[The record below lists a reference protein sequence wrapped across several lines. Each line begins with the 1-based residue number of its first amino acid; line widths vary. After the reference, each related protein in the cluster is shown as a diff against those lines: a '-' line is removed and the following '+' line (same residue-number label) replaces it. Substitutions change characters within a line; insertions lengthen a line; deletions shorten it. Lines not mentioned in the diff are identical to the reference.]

1 MTMKRLC
8 ATVLLLLLSVCAFAV
23 QKSGTIVYINGSK
36 FYIHTVQPGE
46 TLYGLSKAY
55 EVGEKVILQYNPSAG
70 GGLKAGENVKIP
82 FVTAVPE
89 PKSERKLRRTFD
101 SHTVAQGET
110 LYAISRKYEIPIQ
123 TVIEDNP
130 SLDPTNL
137 RLGERILIRKKEI
150 GSEDE
155 AGAKEQWEAYRN
167 TLNSVAEEGYAYH
180 MVKPGETF
188 YSLSRRFGITEEQL
202 GSLNG
207 GLKPADLKAGA
218 IIKVPGS
225 PEELAAG
232 ERQPA
237 DTVRADSVPDLSAD
251 NRVKEIE
258 FRALRR
264 SATLNVALLL
274 PMDAGTPNPSYLE
287 FYQGFLLGLDSV
299 KTKYGYSVNV
309 CLYNTA
315 RDAEKIREITE
326 SDAFRNTDLIIGPV
340 YGSVYKALMDDLT
353 NKNIPVIYPLSSRS
367 EEFGVYP
374 DFIQVNPSMKAL
386 TVAMSDWLREEAEEA
401 NLVCLNLTGNEVS
414 HSDLEDIRLFK
425 EYMHRIGSMNF
436 YDWNTSAVP
445 LDGLRLQLL
454 PDRENIIILP
464 TTKEAEVSKIL
475 PVLSALTDG
484 YRITVVGFPEW
495 QAFTSVDHETYFKLH
510 TKIFTYSYVDNTT
523 EPAKRF
529 ALKYRKYFYT
539 EPNNL
544 AYKAFDMSLYFIELA
559 AKYRDRTL
567 DALEF
572 YPRNGDF
579 SRFYFQKMEGQAGK
593 ENQGF
598 YIVNF
603 GSDYRLKIESL

>member
-1 MTMKRLC
+1 MLKLLFLF
-8 ATVLLLLLSVCAFAV
+8 LLLWSCGQVIGQGTAV
-23 QKSGTIVYINGSK
+23 TKSNDIVVIRGKSY
-36 FYIHTVQPGE
+36 YLHTVQPGQ
-46 TLYGLSKAY
+46 TLYTICKAY
-55 EVGEKVILQYNPSAG
+55 GANIDEVKSLNDKKDNALSLYEVLKVPYTD
-70 GGLKAGENVKIP
+70 P
-82 FVTAVPE
+82 FVQQDD
-89 PKSERKLRRTFD
+89 KF
-101 SHTVAQGET
+101 
-110 LYAISRKYEIPIQ
+110 Y
-123 TVIEDNP
+123 
-130 SLDPTNL
+130 
-137 RLGERILIRKKEI
+137 
-150 GSEDE
+150 
-155 AGAKEQWEAYRN
+155 
-167 TLNSVAEEGYAYH
+167 YH
-180 MVKPGETF
+180 KVVKGETF
-188 YSLSRRFGITEEQL
+188 YSIARLYKIKPKRL
-202 GSLNG
+202 
-207 GLKPADLKAGA
+207 LKFNEGYAQNQPLAVGA
-218 IIKVPGS
+218 VVKLP
-225 PEELAAG
+225 LA
-232 ERQPA
+232 EI
-237 DTVRADSVPDLSAD
+237 DLS
-251 NRVKEIE
+251 VLGEEEIE
-258 FRALRR
+258 ASVGKKQEIRPERPVRNESVKKVEEASVSDILQNALLQKNEKTEQEPEKETTTVIG
-264 SATLNVALLL
+264 ATDKMEIPDYISEVVMPVDPFVKVALLL
-274 PMDAGTPNPSYLE
+274 PFSAKDYPVFVDTLVEKMPVQISARSE
-287 FYQGFLLGLDSV
+287 QFISFYEGVLLAVDSLKNQGY
-299 KTKYGYSVNV
+299 KVNLKV
-309 CLYNTA
+309 FDTE
-315 RDAEKIREITE
+315 RSAEKMYTMVDEI
-326 SDAFRNTDLIIGPV
+326 DRFHPDLIIGPV

-495 QAFTSVDHETYFKLH
+495 QAFTSVDHETYFKLN

>member
-1 MTMKRLC
+1 MLKLLFLF
-8 ATVLLLLLSVCAFAV
+8 LLLWSCGQVLGQGTAV
-23 QKSGTIVYINGSK
+23 TKSNDIVVIRGKSY
-36 FYIHTVQPGE
+36 YLHTVQPGQ
-46 TLYGLSKAY
+46 TLYSICKAY
-55 EVGEKVILQYNPSAG
+55 GANIDEVKSLNDKKDNALSLYEVLKVPYTD
-70 GGLKAGENVKIP
+70 P
-82 FVTAVPE
+82 FVQQDD
-89 PKSERKLRRTFD
+89 KF
-101 SHTVAQGET
+101 
-110 LYAISRKYEIPIQ
+110 Y
-123 TVIEDNP
+123 
-130 SLDPTNL
+130 
-137 RLGERILIRKKEI
+137 
-150 GSEDE
+150 
-155 AGAKEQWEAYRN
+155 
-167 TLNSVAEEGYAYH
+167 YH
-180 MVKPGETF
+180 KVLKGETF
-188 YSLSRRFGITEEQL
+188 YSIARLYKIKPKRL
-202 GSLNG
+202 
-207 GLKPADLKAGA
+207 LKFNEGYAQNQPLAVGA
-218 IIKVPGS
+218 VVKLP
-225 PEELAAG
+225 LA
-232 ERQPA
+232 EI
-237 DTVRADSVPDLSAD
+237 DLS
-251 NRVKEIE
+251 VLGEEEIE
-258 FRALRR
+258 ASVGKKQEIRPVRPVRNESVKKVEEASVTDILQDALMQKNEKTEQEPEKETTTVIG
-264 SATLNVALLL
+264 ATDKMEIPDYISEVVMPVDPFVKVALLL
-274 PMDAGTPNPSYLE
+274 PFSAKDYPVFVDTLVEKMPVQISARSE
-287 FYQGFLLGLDSV
+287 QFISFYEGVLLAVDSLKNQGY
-299 KTKYGYSVNV
+299 KVNLKV
-309 CLYNTA
+309 FDTE
-315 RDAEKIREITE
+315 RSAEKMYTMVDEI
-326 SDAFRNTDLIIGPV
+326 DRFHPDLIIGPV

-495 QAFTSVDHETYFKLH
+495 QAFTSVDHETYFKLN

>member
-1 MTMKRLC
+1 MLKLLFLF
-8 ATVLLLLLSVCAFAV
+8 LLLWSCGQVIGQGTAV
-23 QKSGTIVYINGSK
+23 TKSNDIVVIRGKSY
-36 FYIHTVQPGE
+36 YLHTVQPGQ
-46 TLYGLSKAY
+46 TLYSICKAY
-55 EVGEKVILQYNPSAG
+55 GANIDEVKSLNDKKDNALSLYEVLKVPYTD
-70 GGLKAGENVKIP
+70 P
-82 FVTAVPE
+82 FVQQDD
-89 PKSERKLRRTFD
+89 KF
-101 SHTVAQGET
+101 
-110 LYAISRKYEIPIQ
+110 Y
-123 TVIEDNP
+123 
-130 SLDPTNL
+130 
-137 RLGERILIRKKEI
+137 
-150 GSEDE
+150 
-155 AGAKEQWEAYRN
+155 
-167 TLNSVAEEGYAYH
+167 YH
-180 MVKPGETF
+180 KVVKGETF
-188 YSLSRRFGITEEQL
+188 YSIARLYKIKPKRL
-202 GSLNG
+202 
-207 GLKPADLKAGA
+207 LKFNEGYAQNQPLAVGA
-218 IIKVPGS
+218 VVKLP
-225 PEELAAG
+225 LA
-232 ERQPA
+232 EI
-237 DTVRADSVPDLSAD
+237 DLSVLGEEEIEASVGKKQEIRPERPVRNENVKKVEEASVTD
-251 NRVKEIE
+251 ILQNALMQKNEKTEQEPEKEITTVIG
-258 FRALRR
+258 
-264 SATLNVALLL
+264 ATDKMEIPDYISEVVMPVDPFVKVALLL
-274 PMDAGTPNPSYLE
+274 PFSAKDYPVFVDTLVEKMPVQISARSE
-287 FYQGFLLGLDSV
+287 QFISFYEGVLLAVDSLKNQGY
-299 KTKYGYSVNV
+299 KVNLKV
-309 CLYNTA
+309 FDTE
-315 RDAEKIREITE
+315 RSAEKMYTMVDEI
-326 SDAFRNTDLIIGPV
+326 DRFHPDLIIGPV

-495 QAFTSVDHETYFKLH
+495 QAFTSVDHETYFKLN

>member
-1 MTMKRLC
+1 MLKLLFLF
-8 ATVLLLLLSVCAFAV
+8 LLLWSCGQVIGQGTAV
-23 QKSGTIVYINGSK
+23 TKSNDIVVIRGKSY
-36 FYIHTVQPGE
+36 YLHTVQPGQ
-46 TLYGLSKAY
+46 TLYSICKAY
-55 EVGEKVILQYNPSAG
+55 GANIDEVKSLNDKKDNALSLYEVLKVPYTD
-70 GGLKAGENVKIP
+70 P
-82 FVTAVPE
+82 FVQQDD
-89 PKSERKLRRTFD
+89 KF
-101 SHTVAQGET
+101 
-110 LYAISRKYEIPIQ
+110 Y
-123 TVIEDNP
+123 
-130 SLDPTNL
+130 
-137 RLGERILIRKKEI
+137 
-150 GSEDE
+150 
-155 AGAKEQWEAYRN
+155 
-167 TLNSVAEEGYAYH
+167 YH
-180 MVKPGETF
+180 KVVKGETF
-188 YSLSRRFGITEEQL
+188 YSIARLYKIKPKRL
-202 GSLNG
+202 
-207 GLKPADLKAGA
+207 LKFNEGYAQNQPLAVGA
-218 IIKVPGS
+218 VVKLP
-225 PEELAAG
+225 LA
-232 ERQPA
+232 EI
-237 DTVRADSVPDLSAD
+237 DLS
-251 NRVKEIE
+251 VLGEEEIE
-258 FRALRR
+258 ASVGKKQEIRPERPVRNESVKKVEEASVTDILQNALMQKNEKTEREPEKETTTVIG
-264 SATLNVALLL
+264 ATDKMEIPDYISEVVMPVDPFVKVALLL
-274 PMDAGTPNPSYLE
+274 PFSAKDYPVFVDTLVEKMPVQISARSE
-287 FYQGFLLGLDSV
+287 QFISFYEGVLLAVDSLKNQGY
-299 KTKYGYSVNV
+299 KVNLKV
-309 CLYNTA
+309 FDTE
-315 RDAEKIREITE
+315 RSAEKMYTMVDEI
-326 SDAFRNTDLIIGPV
+326 DRFHPDLIIGPV

-495 QAFTSVDHETYFKLH
+495 QAFTSVDHETYFKLN

>member
-1 MTMKRLC
+1 MLKLLFLF
-8 ATVLLLLLSVCAFAV
+8 LLLWSCGQVLGQGTAV
-23 QKSGTIVYINGSK
+23 TKSNDIVVIRGKSY
-36 FYIHTVQPGE
+36 YLHTVQPGQ
-46 TLYGLSKAY
+46 TLYSICKAY
-55 EVGEKVILQYNPSAG
+55 GANIDEVKSLNDKKDNALSLYEVLKVPYTD
-70 GGLKAGENVKIP
+70 P
-82 FVTAVPE
+82 FVQQDD
-89 PKSERKLRRTFD
+89 KF
-101 SHTVAQGET
+101 
-110 LYAISRKYEIPIQ
+110 Y
-123 TVIEDNP
+123 
-130 SLDPTNL
+130 
-137 RLGERILIRKKEI
+137 
-150 GSEDE
+150 
-155 AGAKEQWEAYRN
+155 
-167 TLNSVAEEGYAYH
+167 YH
-180 MVKPGETF
+180 KVVKGETF
-188 YSLSRRFGITEEQL
+188 YSIARLYKIKPKRL
-202 GSLNG
+202 
-207 GLKPADLKAGA
+207 LKFNEGYAQNQPLAVGA
-218 IIKVPGS
+218 VVKLP
-225 PEELAAG
+225 LA
-232 ERQPA
+232 EI
-237 DTVRADSVPDLSAD
+237 DLS
-251 NRVKEIE
+251 VLGEEEIE
-258 FRALRR
+258 ASVGKKQEIRPERPVRNESVKKVEEASVTDILQDALMQKNEKTEQEPEKETTTVIG
-264 SATLNVALLL
+264 ATDKMEIPDYISEVVMPVDPFVKVALLL
-274 PMDAGTPNPSYLE
+274 PFSAKDYPVFVDTLVEKMPVQISARSE
-287 FYQGFLLGLDSV
+287 QFISFYEGVLLAVDSLKNQGY
-299 KTKYGYSVNV
+299 KVNLKV
-309 CLYNTA
+309 FDTE
-315 RDAEKIREITE
+315 RSAEKMYTMVDEI
-326 SDAFRNTDLIIGPV
+326 DRFHPDLIIGPV

-475 PVLSALTDG
+475 PVLSALADG

-495 QAFTSVDHETYFKLH
+495 QAFTSVDHETYFKLN

>member
-1 MTMKRLC
+1 MLKLLFLF
-8 ATVLLLLLSVCAFAV
+8 LLLWSCGQVIGQGTAV
-23 QKSGTIVYINGSK
+23 TKSNDIVVIRGKSY
-36 FYIHTVQPGE
+36 YLHTVQPGQ
-46 TLYGLSKAY
+46 TLYSICKAY
-55 EVGEKVILQYNPSAG
+55 GANIDEVKSLNDKKDNALSLYEVLKVPYTD
-70 GGLKAGENVKIP
+70 P
-82 FVTAVPE
+82 FVQQDD
-89 PKSERKLRRTFD
+89 KF
-101 SHTVAQGET
+101 
-110 LYAISRKYEIPIQ
+110 Y
-123 TVIEDNP
+123 
-130 SLDPTNL
+130 
-137 RLGERILIRKKEI
+137 
-150 GSEDE
+150 
-155 AGAKEQWEAYRN
+155 
-167 TLNSVAEEGYAYH
+167 YH
-180 MVKPGETF
+180 KVVKGETF
-188 YSLSRRFGITEEQL
+188 YSIARLYKIKPKRL
-202 GSLNG
+202 
-207 GLKPADLKAGA
+207 LKFNEGYAQNQPLAVGA
-218 IIKVPGS
+218 VVKLP
-225 PEELAAG
+225 LA
-232 ERQPA
+232 EI
-237 DTVRADSVPDLSAD
+237 DLS
-251 NRVKEIE
+251 VLGEEEIE
-258 FRALRR
+258 ASVGKKQEIRPERPVRNESVKKVEEASVTDILQDALMQKNEKTEQEPEKETTTVIG
-264 SATLNVALLL
+264 ATDKMEIPDYISEVVMPVDPFVKVALLL
-274 PMDAGTPNPSYLE
+274 PFSAKDYPVFVDTLVEKMPVQISARSE
-287 FYQGFLLGLDSV
+287 QFISFYEGVLLAVDSLKNQGY
-299 KTKYGYSVNV
+299 KVNLKV
-309 CLYNTA
+309 FDTE
-315 RDAEKIREITE
+315 RSAEKMYTMVDEI
-326 SDAFRNTDLIIGPV
+326 DRFHPDLIIGPV

-445 LDGLRLQLL
+445 LEGLRLQLL

-495 QAFTSVDHETYFKLH
+495 QAFTSVDHETYFKLN

>member
-1 MTMKRLC
+1 MLKLLFLF
-8 ATVLLLLLSVCAFAV
+8 LLLWSCGQVLGQGTAV
-23 QKSGTIVYINGSK
+23 TKSNDIVVIRGKSY
-36 FYIHTVQPGE
+36 YLHTVQPGQ
-46 TLYGLSKAY
+46 TLYSICKAY
-55 EVGEKVILQYNPSAG
+55 GANIDEVKSLNDKKDNALSLYEVLKVPYTD
-70 GGLKAGENVKIP
+70 P
-82 FVTAVPE
+82 FVQQDD
-89 PKSERKLRRTFD
+89 KF
-101 SHTVAQGET
+101 
-110 LYAISRKYEIPIQ
+110 Y
-123 TVIEDNP
+123 
-130 SLDPTNL
+130 
-137 RLGERILIRKKEI
+137 
-150 GSEDE
+150 
-155 AGAKEQWEAYRN
+155 
-167 TLNSVAEEGYAYH
+167 YH
-180 MVKPGETF
+180 KVLKGETF
-188 YSLSRRFGITEEQL
+188 YSIARLYKIKPKRL
-202 GSLNG
+202 
-207 GLKPADLKAGA
+207 LKFNEGYAQNQPLAVGA
-218 IIKVPGS
+218 VVKLP
-225 PEELAAG
+225 LA
-232 ERQPA
+232 EI
-237 DTVRADSVPDLSAD
+237 DLS
-251 NRVKEIE
+251 VLGEEEIE
-258 FRALRR
+258 ASVGKKQEIRPERPVRNESVKKVEEASVTDILQDALMQKNEKTEQEPEKETTTVIG
-264 SATLNVALLL
+264 ATDKMEIPDYISEVVMPVDPFVKVALLL
-274 PMDAGTPNPSYLE
+274 PFSAKDYPVFVDTLVEKMPVQISARSE
-287 FYQGFLLGLDSV
+287 QFISFYEGVLLAVDSLKNQGY
-299 KTKYGYSVNV
+299 KVNLKV
-309 CLYNTA
+309 FDTE
-315 RDAEKIREITE
+315 RSAEKMYTMVDEI
-326 SDAFRNTDLIIGPV
+326 DRFHPDLIIGPV

-495 QAFTSVDHETYFKLH
+495 QAFTSVDHETYFKLN

-544 AYKAFDMSLYFIELA
+544 AYKAFDMRLYFIELA
-559 AKYRDRTL
+559 GKYLVCTL
-567 DALEF
+567 YVLEC
-572 YPRNGDF
+572 YPCNFDF

>member
-1 MTMKRLC
+1 MLKLLFLF
-8 ATVLLLLLSVCAFAV
+8 LLLWSCGQVLGQGTAV
-23 QKSGTIVYINGSK
+23 TKSNDIVVIRGKSY
-36 FYIHTVQPGE
+36 YLHTVQPGQ
-46 TLYGLSKAY
+46 TLHSICKAY
-55 EVGEKVILQYNPSAG
+55 GANIDEVKSLNDKKDNALSLYEVLKVPYTD
-70 GGLKAGENVKIP
+70 P
-82 FVTAVPE
+82 FVQQDD
-89 PKSERKLRRTFD
+89 KF
-101 SHTVAQGET
+101 
-110 LYAISRKYEIPIQ
+110 Y
-123 TVIEDNP
+123 
-130 SLDPTNL
+130 
-137 RLGERILIRKKEI
+137 
-150 GSEDE
+150 
-155 AGAKEQWEAYRN
+155 
-167 TLNSVAEEGYAYH
+167 YH
-180 MVKPGETF
+180 KVVKGETF
-188 YSLSRRFGITEEQL
+188 YSIARLYKIKPKRL
-202 GSLNG
+202 
-207 GLKPADLKAGA
+207 LKFNEGYAQNQPLAVGA
-218 IIKVPGS
+218 VVKLP
-225 PEELAAG
+225 LA
-232 ERQPA
+232 EI
-237 DTVRADSVPDLSAD
+237 DLS
-251 NRVKEIE
+251 VLGEEEIE
-258 FRALRR
+258 ASVGKKQEIRPERPVRNESVKKVEEASVTDILQNALMQKNEKTEQEPEKETTTVIG
-264 SATLNVALLL
+264 ATDKMEIPDYISEVVMPVDPFVKVALLL
-274 PMDAGTPNPSYLE
+274 PFSAKDYPVFVDTLVEKMPVQISARSE
-287 FYQGFLLGLDSV
+287 QFISFYEGVLLAVDSLKNQGY
-299 KTKYGYSVNV
+299 KVNLKV
-309 CLYNTA
+309 FDTE
-315 RDAEKIREITE
+315 RSAEKMYTMVDEI
-326 SDAFRNTDLIIGPV
+326 DRFHPDLIIGPV

-495 QAFTSVDHETYFKLH
+495 QAFTSVDHETYFKLN

>member
-1 MTMKRLC
+1 MLKLLFLF
-8 ATVLLLLLSVCAFAV
+8 LLLWSCGQVLGQGTAV
-23 QKSGTIVYINGSK
+23 TKSNDIVVIRGKSY
-36 FYIHTVQPGE
+36 YLHTVQPGQ
-46 TLYGLSKAY
+46 TLYSICKAY
-55 EVGEKVILQYNPSAG
+55 GANIDEVKSLNDKKDNALSLYEVLKVPYTD
-70 GGLKAGENVKIP
+70 P
-82 FVTAVPE
+82 FVQQDD
-89 PKSERKLRRTFD
+89 KF
-101 SHTVAQGET
+101 
-110 LYAISRKYEIPIQ
+110 Y
-123 TVIEDNP
+123 
-130 SLDPTNL
+130 
-137 RLGERILIRKKEI
+137 
-150 GSEDE
+150 
-155 AGAKEQWEAYRN
+155 
-167 TLNSVAEEGYAYH
+167 YH
-180 MVKPGETF
+180 KVLKGETF
-188 YSLSRRFGITEEQL
+188 YSIARLYKIKPKRL
-202 GSLNG
+202 
-207 GLKPADLKAGA
+207 LKFNEGYAQNQPLAVGA
-218 IIKVPGS
+218 VVKLP
-225 PEELAAG
+225 LA
-232 ERQPA
+232 EI
-237 DTVRADSVPDLSAD
+237 DLS
-251 NRVKEIE
+251 VLGEEEIE
-258 FRALRR
+258 ASVGKKQEIRPVRPVRNETVKKVEEASVTDILQDALMQKNEKTEQEPEKETTTVIG
-264 SATLNVALLL
+264 ATDKMEIPDYISEVVMPVDPFVKVALLL
-274 PMDAGTPNPSYLE
+274 PFSAKDYPVFVDTLVEKMPVQISARSE
-287 FYQGFLLGLDSV
+287 QFISFYEGVLLAVDSLKNQGY
-299 KTKYGYSVNV
+299 KVNLKV
-309 CLYNTA
+309 FDTE
-315 RDAEKIREITE
+315 RSAEKMYTMVDEI
-326 SDAFRNTDLIIGPV
+326 DRLHPDLIIGPV

-425 EYMHRIGSMNF
+425 EYMYRIGSMNF

-475 PVLSALTDG
+475 PVLSALTEG

-495 QAFTSVDHETYFKLH
+495 QTFTSVDHETYFKLN

>member
-1 MTMKRLC
+1 MLKLLFLF
-8 ATVLLLLLSVCAFAV
+8 LLLWSCGQVIGQGTAV
-23 QKSGTIVYINGSK
+23 TKSNDIVVIRGKSY
-36 FYIHTVQPGE
+36 YLHTVQPGQ
-46 TLYGLSKAY
+46 TLYSICKAY
-55 EVGEKVILQYNPSAG
+55 GANIDEVKSLNDKKDNALSLYEVLKVPYTD
-70 GGLKAGENVKIP
+70 P
-82 FVTAVPE
+82 FVQQDD
-89 PKSERKLRRTFD
+89 KF
-101 SHTVAQGET
+101 
-110 LYAISRKYEIPIQ
+110 Y
-123 TVIEDNP
+123 
-130 SLDPTNL
+130 
-137 RLGERILIRKKEI
+137 
-150 GSEDE
+150 
-155 AGAKEQWEAYRN
+155 
-167 TLNSVAEEGYAYH
+167 YH
-180 MVKPGETF
+180 KVVKGETF
-188 YSLSRRFGITEEQL
+188 YSIARLYKIKPKRL
-202 GSLNG
+202 
-207 GLKPADLKAGA
+207 LKFNEGYAQNQPLAVGA
-218 IIKVPGS
+218 VVKLP
-225 PEELAAG
+225 LA
-232 ERQPA
+232 EI
-237 DTVRADSVPDLSAD
+237 DLS
-251 NRVKEIE
+251 VLGEEEIE
-258 FRALRR
+258 ASVGKKQEIRPERPVRNESVKKVEEASVTDILQNALMQKNETTEQAPEKETTTVIG
-264 SATLNVALLL
+264 ATDKMEIPDYISEVVMPVDPFVKVALLL
-274 PMDAGTPNPSYLE
+274 PFSAKDYPVFVDTLVEKMPVQISARSE
-287 FYQGFLLGLDSV
+287 QFISFYEGVLLAVDSLKNQGY
-299 KTKYGYSVNV
+299 KVNLKV
-309 CLYNTA
+309 FDTE
-315 RDAEKIREITE
+315 RSAEKMYTMVDEI
-326 SDAFRNTDLIIGPV
+326 DRFHPDLIIGPV

-495 QAFTSVDHETYFKLH
+495 QAFTSVDHETYFKLN

>member
-1 MTMKRLC
+1 MLKLLFLF
-8 ATVLLLLLSVCAFAV
+8 LLLWSCGQVIGQGTAV
-23 QKSGTIVYINGSK
+23 TKSNDIVVIRGKSY
-36 FYIHTVQPGE
+36 YLHTVQPGQ
-46 TLYGLSKAY
+46 TLYSICKAY
-55 EVGEKVILQYNPSAG
+55 GANIDEVKSLNDKKDNALSLYEVLKVPYTD
-70 GGLKAGENVKIP
+70 P
-82 FVTAVPE
+82 FVQQDD
-89 PKSERKLRRTFD
+89 KF
-101 SHTVAQGET
+101 
-110 LYAISRKYEIPIQ
+110 Y
-123 TVIEDNP
+123 
-130 SLDPTNL
+130 
-137 RLGERILIRKKEI
+137 
-150 GSEDE
+150 
-155 AGAKEQWEAYRN
+155 
-167 TLNSVAEEGYAYH
+167 YH
-180 MVKPGETF
+180 KVVKGETF
-188 YSLSRRFGITEEQL
+188 YSIARLYKIKPKRL
-202 GSLNG
+202 
-207 GLKPADLKAGA
+207 LKFNEGYAQNQPLAVGA
-218 IIKVPGS
+218 VVKLP
-225 PEELAAG
+225 LA
-232 ERQPA
+232 EI
-237 DTVRADSVPDLSAD
+237 DLS
-251 NRVKEIE
+251 VLGEEEIE
-258 FRALRR
+258 ASVGKKQEIRPVRPVRNESVKKVEEASVTDILQDALMQKNEKTEQEPEKETTTVIG
-264 SATLNVALLL
+264 ATDKMEIPDYISEVVMPVDPFVKVALLL
-274 PMDAGTPNPSYLE
+274 PFSAKDYPVFVDTLVEKMPVQISARSE
-287 FYQGFLLGLDSV
+287 QFISFYEGVLLAVDSLKNQGY
-299 KTKYGYSVNV
+299 KVNLKV
-309 CLYNTA
+309 FDTE
-315 RDAEKIREITE
+315 RSAEKMYTMVDEI
-326 SDAFRNTDLIIGPV
+326 DRFHPDLIIGPV

-495 QAFTSVDHETYFKLH
+495 QAFTSVDHETYFKLN
-510 TKIFTYSYVDNTT
+510 TKIFTYSYVANTT

>member
-1 MTMKRLC
+1 MLKLLFLF
-8 ATVLLLLLSVCAFAV
+8 LLLWSCGQVLGQGTAV
-23 QKSGTIVYINGSK
+23 TKSNDIVVIRGKSY
-36 FYIHTVQPGE
+36 YLHTVQPGQ
-46 TLYGLSKAY
+46 TLYSICKAY
-55 EVGEKVILQYNPSAG
+55 GANIDEVKSLNDKKDNALSLYEVLKVPYTD
-70 GGLKAGENVKIP
+70 P
-82 FVTAVPE
+82 FVQQDD
-89 PKSERKLRRTFD
+89 KF
-101 SHTVAQGET
+101 
-110 LYAISRKYEIPIQ
+110 Y
-123 TVIEDNP
+123 
-130 SLDPTNL
+130 
-137 RLGERILIRKKEI
+137 
-150 GSEDE
+150 
-155 AGAKEQWEAYRN
+155 
-167 TLNSVAEEGYAYH
+167 YH
-180 MVKPGETF
+180 KVLKGETF
-188 YSLSRRFGITEEQL
+188 YSIARLYKIKPKRL
-202 GSLNG
+202 
-207 GLKPADLKAGA
+207 LKFNEGYAQNQPLAVGA
-218 IIKVPGS
+218 VVKLP
-225 PEELAAG
+225 LA
-232 ERQPA
+232 EI
-237 DTVRADSVPDLSAD
+237 DLS
-251 NRVKEIE
+251 VLGEEEIE
-258 FRALRR
+258 ASVGKKQEIRPERPVQNETVKKVEEASVTDILQDALMQKNEKTEQEPEKETTTVIG
-264 SATLNVALLL
+264 ATDKMEIPDYISEVVMPVDPFVKVALLL
-274 PMDAGTPNPSYLE
+274 PFSAKDYPVFVDTLVEKMPVQISARSE
-287 FYQGFLLGLDSV
+287 QFISFYEGVLLAVDSLKNQGY
-299 KTKYGYSVNV
+299 KVNLKV
-309 CLYNTA
+309 FDTE
-315 RDAEKIREITE
+315 RSAEKMYTMVDEI
-326 SDAFRNTDLIIGPV
+326 DRFHPDLIIGPV

-475 PVLSALTDG
+475 PVLSALTEG

-495 QAFTSVDHETYFKLH
+495 QAFTSVDHETYFKLN

>member
-1 MTMKRLC
+1 MLKLLFLF
-8 ATVLLLLLSVCAFAV
+8 LLLWSCGQVLGQGTAV
-23 QKSGTIVYINGSK
+23 TKSNDIVVIRGKSY
-36 FYIHTVQPGE
+36 YLHTVQPGQ
-46 TLYGLSKAY
+46 TLYSICKAY
-55 EVGEKVILQYNPSAG
+55 GANIDEVKSLNDKKDNALSLYEVLKVPYTD
-70 GGLKAGENVKIP
+70 P
-82 FVTAVPE
+82 FVQQDD
-89 PKSERKLRRTFD
+89 KF
-101 SHTVAQGET
+101 
-110 LYAISRKYEIPIQ
+110 Y
-123 TVIEDNP
+123 
-130 SLDPTNL
+130 
-137 RLGERILIRKKEI
+137 
-150 GSEDE
+150 
-155 AGAKEQWEAYRN
+155 
-167 TLNSVAEEGYAYH
+167 YH
-180 MVKPGETF
+180 KVVKGETF
-188 YSLSRRFGITEEQL
+188 YSIARLYKIKPKRL
-202 GSLNG
+202 
-207 GLKPADLKAGA
+207 LKFNEGYAQNQPLAVGA
-218 IIKVPGS
+218 VVKLP
-225 PEELAAG
+225 LA
-232 ERQPA
+232 EI
-237 DTVRADSVPDLSAD
+237 DLS
-251 NRVKEIE
+251 VLGEEEIE
-258 FRALRR
+258 ASVGKKQEIRPVRPVRNENVKKVEEASVTDILQDALMQKNEKTEQEPEKETTTVIG
-264 SATLNVALLL
+264 ATDKMEIPDYISEVVMPVDPFVKVALLL
-274 PMDAGTPNPSYLE
+274 PFSAKDYPVFVDTLVEKMPVQISARSE
-287 FYQGFLLGLDSV
+287 QFISFYEGVLLAVDSLKNQGY
-299 KTKYGYSVNV
+299 KVNLKV
-309 CLYNTA
+309 FDTE
-315 RDAEKIREITE
+315 RSAEKMYTMVDEI
-326 SDAFRNTDLIIGPV
+326 DRFHPDLIIGPV

-495 QAFTSVDHETYFKLH
+495 QAFTSVDHETYFKLN

>member
-1 MTMKRLC
+1 M
-8 ATVLLLLLSVCAFAV
+8 LLWSCGQVIGQGTAV
-23 QKSGTIVYINGSK
+23 TKSNDIVVIRGKSY
-36 FYIHTVQPGE
+36 YLHTVQPGQ
-46 TLYGLSKAY
+46 TLYSICKAY
-55 EVGEKVILQYNPSAG
+55 GANIDEVKSLNDKKDNALSLYEVLKVPYTD
-70 GGLKAGENVKIP
+70 P
-82 FVTAVPE
+82 FVQQDD
-89 PKSERKLRRTFD
+89 KF
-101 SHTVAQGET
+101 
-110 LYAISRKYEIPIQ
+110 Y
-123 TVIEDNP
+123 
-130 SLDPTNL
+130 
-137 RLGERILIRKKEI
+137 
-150 GSEDE
+150 
-155 AGAKEQWEAYRN
+155 
-167 TLNSVAEEGYAYH
+167 YH
-180 MVKPGETF
+180 KVVKGETF
-188 YSLSRRFGITEEQL
+188 YSIARLYKIKPKRL
-202 GSLNG
+202 
-207 GLKPADLKAGA
+207 LKFNEGYAQNQPLAVGA
-218 IIKVPGS
+218 VVKLP
-225 PEELAAG
+225 LA
-232 ERQPA
+232 EI
-237 DTVRADSVPDLSAD
+237 DLS
-251 NRVKEIE
+251 VLGEEEIE
-258 FRALRR
+258 ASVGKKQEIRPERPVRNESVKKVEEASVTDILQNALMQKNEKTEQEPEKETTTVIG
-264 SATLNVALLL
+264 ATDKMEIPDYISEVVMPVDPFVKVALLL
-274 PMDAGTPNPSYLE
+274 PFSAKDYPVFVDTLVEKMPVQISARSE
-287 FYQGFLLGLDSV
+287 QFISFYEGVLLAVDSLKNQGY
-299 KTKYGYSVNV
+299 KVNLKV
-309 CLYNTA
+309 FDTE
-315 RDAEKIREITE
+315 RSAEKMYTMVDEI
-326 SDAFRNTDLIIGPV
+326 DRFHPDLIICPV

-495 QAFTSVDHETYFKLH
+495 QAFTSVDHETYFKLN

>member
-1 MTMKRLC
+1 MLKLLFLF
-8 ATVLLLLLSVCAFAV
+8 LLLWSCGQVLGQGTAV
-23 QKSGTIVYINGSK
+23 TKSNDIVVIRGKSY
-36 FYIHTVQPGE
+36 YLHTVQPGQ
-46 TLYGLSKAY
+46 TLYSICKAY
-55 EVGEKVILQYNPSAG
+55 GANIDEVKSLNDKKDNALSLYEVLKVPYTD
-70 GGLKAGENVKIP
+70 P
-82 FVTAVPE
+82 FVQQDD
-89 PKSERKLRRTFD
+89 KF
-101 SHTVAQGET
+101 
-110 LYAISRKYEIPIQ
+110 Y
-123 TVIEDNP
+123 
-130 SLDPTNL
+130 
-137 RLGERILIRKKEI
+137 
-150 GSEDE
+150 
-155 AGAKEQWEAYRN
+155 
-167 TLNSVAEEGYAYH
+167 YH
-180 MVKPGETF
+180 KVLKGETF
-188 YSLSRRFGITEEQL
+188 YSIARLYKIKPKRL
-202 GSLNG
+202 
-207 GLKPADLKAGA
+207 LKFNEGYAQNQPLAVGA
-218 IIKVPGS
+218 VVKLP
-225 PEELAAG
+225 LA
-232 ERQPA
+232 EI
-237 DTVRADSVPDLSAD
+237 DLSGLGEE
-251 NRVKEIE
+251 EIE
-258 FRALRR
+258 ASVGKKQEIRPERPVRNESVKKVEEASVTDILQNALMQKNEKTEQEPEKETTTVIG
-264 SATLNVALLL
+264 ATDKMEIPDYISEVVMPVDPFVKVALLL
-274 PMDAGTPNPSYLE
+274 PFSAKDYPVFVDTLVEKMPVQISARSE
-287 FYQGFLLGLDSV
+287 QFISFYEGVLLAVDSLKNQGY
-299 KTKYGYSVNV
+299 KVNLKV
-309 CLYNTA
+309 FDTE
-315 RDAEKIREITE
+315 RSAEKMYTMVDEI
-326 SDAFRNTDLIIGPV
+326 DRFHPDLIIGPV

-495 QAFTSVDHETYFKLH
+495 QAFTSVDHETYFKLN

>member
-1 MTMKRLC
+1 MLKLLFLF
-8 ATVLLLLLSVCAFAV
+8 LLLWSCGQVIGQGTAV
-23 QKSGTIVYINGSK
+23 TKSNDIVVIRGKSY
-36 FYIHTVQPGE
+36 YLHTVQPGQ
-46 TLYGLSKAY
+46 TLYSICKAY
-55 EVGEKVILQYNPSAG
+55 GANIDEVKSLNDKKDNALSLYEVLKVPYTD
-70 GGLKAGENVKIP
+70 P
-82 FVTAVPE
+82 FVQQDD
-89 PKSERKLRRTFD
+89 KF
-101 SHTVAQGET
+101 
-110 LYAISRKYEIPIQ
+110 Y
-123 TVIEDNP
+123 
-130 SLDPTNL
+130 
-137 RLGERILIRKKEI
+137 
-150 GSEDE
+150 
-155 AGAKEQWEAYRN
+155 
-167 TLNSVAEEGYAYH
+167 YH
-180 MVKPGETF
+180 KVVKGETF
-188 YSLSRRFGITEEQL
+188 YSIARLYKIKPKRL
-202 GSLNG
+202 
-207 GLKPADLKAGA
+207 LKFNEGYAQNQPLAVGA
-218 IIKVPGS
+218 VVKLP
-225 PEELAAG
+225 LA
-232 ERQPA
+232 EI
-237 DTVRADSVPDLSAD
+237 DLS
-251 NRVKEIE
+251 VLGEEEIE
-258 FRALRR
+258 ASVGKKQEIRPERPVRNESVKKVEEASVTDILQNALMQKNEKTEQEPEKETTTVIG
-264 SATLNVALLL
+264 ATDKMEIPDYISEVVMHVDPFVKVALLL
-274 PMDAGTPNPSYLE
+274 PFSAKDYPVFVDTLVEKMPVQISARSE
-287 FYQGFLLGLDSV
+287 QFISFYEGVLLAVDSLKNQGY
-299 KTKYGYSVNV
+299 KVNLKV
-309 CLYNTA
+309 FDTE
-315 RDAEKIREITE
+315 RSAEKMYTMVDEI
-326 SDAFRNTDLIIGPV
+326 DRFHPDLIIGPV

-495 QAFTSVDHETYFKLH
+495 QAFTSVDHETYFKLN

>member
-1 MTMKRLC
+1 MLKLLFLF
-8 ATVLLLLLSVCAFAV
+8 LLLWSCGQVLGQGTAV
-23 QKSGTIVYINGSK
+23 TKSNDIVVIRGKSY
-36 FYIHTVQPGE
+36 YLHTVQPGQ
-46 TLYGLSKAY
+46 TLYSICKAY
-55 EVGEKVILQYNPSAG
+55 GANIDEVKSLNDKKDNALSLYEVLKVPYTD
-70 GGLKAGENVKIP
+70 P
-82 FVTAVPE
+82 FVQQDD
-89 PKSERKLRRTFD
+89 KF
-101 SHTVAQGET
+101 
-110 LYAISRKYEIPIQ
+110 Y
-123 TVIEDNP
+123 
-130 SLDPTNL
+130 
-137 RLGERILIRKKEI
+137 
-150 GSEDE
+150 
-155 AGAKEQWEAYRN
+155 
-167 TLNSVAEEGYAYH
+167 YH
-180 MVKPGETF
+180 KVLKGETF
-188 YSLSRRFGITEEQL
+188 YSIARLYKIKPKRL
-202 GSLNG
+202 
-207 GLKPADLKAGA
+207 LKFNEGYAQNQPLAVGA
-218 IIKVPGS
+218 VVKLP
-225 PEELAAG
+225 LA
-232 ERQPA
+232 EI
-237 DTVRADSVPDLSAD
+237 DLS
-251 NRVKEIE
+251 VLGEEEIE
-258 FRALRR
+258 ASVGKKQEIRPERPVRNESVKKVEEASVTDILQDALMQKNEKTEQEPEKETTTVIG
-264 SATLNVALLL
+264 ATDKMEIPDYISEVVMPVDPFVKVALLL
-274 PMDAGTPNPSYLE
+274 PFSAKDYPVFVDTLVEKMPVQISARSE
-287 FYQGFLLGLDSV
+287 QFISFYEGVLLAVDSLKNQGY
-299 KTKYGYSVNV
+299 KVNLKV
-309 CLYNTA
+309 FDTERSAKKMYTMV
-315 RDAEKIREITE
+315 DEI
-326 SDAFRNTDLIIGPV
+326 DRFHPDLIIGPV

-495 QAFTSVDHETYFKLH
+495 QAFTSVDHETYFKLN

>member
-1 MTMKRLC
+1 MLKLLFLF
-8 ATVLLLLLSVCAFAV
+8 LLLWSCGQVLGQGTAV
-23 QKSGTIVYINGSK
+23 TKSNDIVVIRGKSY
-36 FYIHTVQPGE
+36 YLHTVQPGQ
-46 TLYGLSKAY
+46 TLYSICKAY
-55 EVGEKVILQYNPSAG
+55 GANIDEVKSLNDKKDNALSLYEVLKVPYTD
-70 GGLKAGENVKIP
+70 P
-82 FVTAVPE
+82 FVQQDD
-89 PKSERKLRRTFD
+89 KF
-101 SHTVAQGET
+101 
-110 LYAISRKYEIPIQ
+110 Y
-123 TVIEDNP
+123 
-130 SLDPTNL
+130 
-137 RLGERILIRKKEI
+137 
-150 GSEDE
+150 
-155 AGAKEQWEAYRN
+155 
-167 TLNSVAEEGYAYH
+167 YH
-180 MVKPGETF
+180 KVLKGETF
-188 YSLSRRFGITEEQL
+188 YSIARLYKIKPKRL
-202 GSLNG
+202 
-207 GLKPADLKAGA
+207 LKFNEGYAQNQPLAVGA
-218 IIKVPGS
+218 VVKLP
-225 PEELAAG
+225 LA
-232 ERQPA
+232 EI
-237 DTVRADSVPDLSAD
+237 DLS
-251 NRVKEIE
+251 VLGEEEIE
-258 FRALRR
+258 ASVGKKQEIRPVRPVRNETVKKVEEASVTDILQNALMQKNEKTEQEPEKETTTVIG
-264 SATLNVALLL
+264 ATDKMEIPDYISEVVMPVDPFVKVALLL
-274 PMDAGTPNPSYLE
+274 PFSAKDYPVFVDTLVEKMPVQISARSE
-287 FYQGFLLGLDSV
+287 QFISFYEGVLLAVDSLKNQGY
-299 KTKYGYSVNV
+299 KVNLKV
-309 CLYNTA
+309 FDTE
-315 RDAEKIREITE
+315 RSAEKMYTMVDEI
-326 SDAFRNTDLIIGPV
+326 DRLHPDLIIGPV

-475 PVLSALTDG
+475 PILSALTEG

-495 QAFTSVDHETYFKLH
+495 QAFTSVDHETYFKLN

>member
-1 MTMKRLC
+1 MLKLLFLF
-8 ATVLLLLLSVCAFAV
+8 LLLWSCGQVLGQGTAV
-23 QKSGTIVYINGSK
+23 TKSNDIVVIRGKSY
-36 FYIHTVQPGE
+36 YLHTVQPGQ
-46 TLYGLSKAY
+46 TLYSICKAY
-55 EVGEKVILQYNPSAG
+55 GANIDEVKSLNDKKDNALSLYEVLKVPYTD
-70 GGLKAGENVKIP
+70 P
-82 FVTAVPE
+82 FVQQDD
-89 PKSERKLRRTFD
+89 KF
-101 SHTVAQGET
+101 
-110 LYAISRKYEIPIQ
+110 Y
-123 TVIEDNP
+123 
-130 SLDPTNL
+130 
-137 RLGERILIRKKEI
+137 
-150 GSEDE
+150 
-155 AGAKEQWEAYRN
+155 
-167 TLNSVAEEGYAYH
+167 YH
-180 MVKPGETF
+180 KVLKGETF
-188 YSLSRRFGITEEQL
+188 YSIARLYKIKPKRL
-202 GSLNG
+202 
-207 GLKPADLKAGA
+207 LKFNEGYAQNQPLAVGA
-218 IIKVPGS
+218 VVKLP
-225 PEELAAG
+225 LA
-232 ERQPA
+232 EI
-237 DTVRADSVPDLSAD
+237 DLS
-251 NRVKEIE
+251 VLGEEEIE
-258 FRALRR
+258 ASVGKKQEIRPVRPVRNESVKKVEEASVTDILQDALMQKNEKTEQEPEKETTTVIG
-264 SATLNVALLL
+264 ATDKMEIPDYISEVVMPVDPFVKVALLL
-274 PMDAGTPNPSYLE
+274 PFSAKDYPVFVDTLVEKMPVQISARSE
-287 FYQGFLLGLDSV
+287 QFISFYEGVLLAVDSLKNQGY
-299 KTKYGYSVNV
+299 KVNLKV
-309 CLYNTA
+309 FDTE
-315 RDAEKIREITE
+315 RSAEKMYTMVDEI
-326 SDAFRNTDLIIGPV
+326 DRFHPDLIIGPV

-495 QAFTSVDHETYFKLH
+495 QAFTSVDHETYFKLN

-559 AKYRDRTL
+559 AQYRDRTL

>member
-1 MTMKRLC
+1 MLKLLFLF
-8 ATVLLLLLSVCAFAV
+8 LLLWSCGQVLGQWTAV
-23 QKSGTIVYINGSK
+23 TKSNDIVVIRGKSY
-36 FYIHTVQPGE
+36 YLHTVQPGQ
-46 TLYGLSKAY
+46 TLYSICKAY
-55 EVGEKVILQYNPSAG
+55 GANIDEVKSLNDKKDNALSLYEVLKVPYTD
-70 GGLKAGENVKIP
+70 P
-82 FVTAVPE
+82 FVQQDD
-89 PKSERKLRRTFD
+89 KF
-101 SHTVAQGET
+101 
-110 LYAISRKYEIPIQ
+110 Y
-123 TVIEDNP
+123 
-130 SLDPTNL
+130 
-137 RLGERILIRKKEI
+137 
-150 GSEDE
+150 
-155 AGAKEQWEAYRN
+155 
-167 TLNSVAEEGYAYH
+167 YH
-180 MVKPGETF
+180 KVLKGETF
-188 YSLSRRFGITEEQL
+188 YSIARLYKIKPKRL
-202 GSLNG
+202 
-207 GLKPADLKAGA
+207 LKFNEGYAQNQPLAVGA
-218 IIKVPGS
+218 VVKLP
-225 PEELAAG
+225 LA
-232 ERQPA
+232 EI
-237 DTVRADSVPDLSAD
+237 DLS
-251 NRVKEIE
+251 VLGEEEIE
-258 FRALRR
+258 ASVGKKQEIRPVRPVRNESVKKVEEASVTDILQDALMQKNEKTEQEPEKETTTVIG
-264 SATLNVALLL
+264 ATDKMEIPDYISEVVMPVDPFVKVALLL
-274 PMDAGTPNPSYLE
+274 PFSAKDYPVFVDTLVEKMPVQISARSE
-287 FYQGFLLGLDSV
+287 QFISFYEGVLLAVDSLKNQGY
-299 KTKYGYSVNV
+299 KVNLKV
-309 CLYNTA
+309 FDTE
-315 RDAEKIREITE
+315 RSAEKMYTMVDEI
-326 SDAFRNTDLIIGPV
+326 DRFHPDLIIGPV

-495 QAFTSVDHETYFKLH
+495 QAFTSVDHETYFKLN

>member
-1 MTMKRLC
+1 MLKLLFLF
-8 ATVLLLLLSVCAFAV
+8 LLLWSCGQVLGQGTAV
-23 QKSGTIVYINGSK
+23 TKSNDIVVIRGKSY
-36 FYIHTVQPGE
+36 YLHTVQPGQ
-46 TLYGLSKAY
+46 TLYSICKAY
-55 EVGEKVILQYNPSAG
+55 GANIDEVKSLNDKKDNALSLYEVLKVPYTD
-70 GGLKAGENVKIP
+70 P
-82 FVTAVPE
+82 FVQQDD
-89 PKSERKLRRTFD
+89 KF
-101 SHTVAQGET
+101 
-110 LYAISRKYEIPIQ
+110 Y
-123 TVIEDNP
+123 
-130 SLDPTNL
+130 
-137 RLGERILIRKKEI
+137 
-150 GSEDE
+150 
-155 AGAKEQWEAYRN
+155 
-167 TLNSVAEEGYAYH
+167 YH
-180 MVKPGETF
+180 KVVKGETF
-188 YSLSRRFGITEEQL
+188 YSIARLYKIKPKRL
-202 GSLNG
+202 
-207 GLKPADLKAGA
+207 LKFNEGYAQNQPLAVGA
-218 IIKVPGS
+218 VVKLP
-225 PEELAAG
+225 LA
-232 ERQPA
+232 EI
-237 DTVRADSVPDLSAD
+237 DLS
-251 NRVKEIE
+251 VLGEEEIE
-258 FRALRR
+258 ASVGKKQEIRPERPVRNESVKKVEEASVTDILQDALMQKNEKTEQEPEKETTTVIG
-264 SATLNVALLL
+264 ATDKMEIPDYISEVVMPVDPFVKVALLL
-274 PMDAGTPNPSYLE
+274 P
-287 FYQGFLLGLDSV
+287 FSV
-299 KTKYGYSVNV
+299 KDYPVFVDTLVEKMPVQISARSEQFISFYEGVLLAVDSLKNQGYKVNLKV
-309 CLYNTA
+309 FDTE
-315 RDAEKIREITE
+315 RSAEKMYTMVDEI
-326 SDAFRNTDLIIGPV
+326 DRFHPDLIIGPV

-495 QAFTSVDHETYFKLH
+495 QAFTSVDHETYFKLN

>member
-1 MTMKRLC
+1 MLKLLFLF
-8 ATVLLLLLSVCAFAV
+8 LLLWSCGQVIGQGTAV
-23 QKSGTIVYINGSK
+23 TKSNDIVVIRGKSY
-36 FYIHTVQPGE
+36 YLHTVQPGQ
-46 TLYGLSKAY
+46 TLYSICKAY
-55 EVGEKVILQYNPSAG
+55 GANIDEVKSLNDKKDNALSLYEVLKVPYTD
-70 GGLKAGENVKIP
+70 P
-82 FVTAVPE
+82 FVQQDD
-89 PKSERKLRRTFD
+89 KF
-101 SHTVAQGET
+101 
-110 LYAISRKYEIPIQ
+110 Y
-123 TVIEDNP
+123 
-130 SLDPTNL
+130 
-137 RLGERILIRKKEI
+137 
-150 GSEDE
+150 
-155 AGAKEQWEAYRN
+155 
-167 TLNSVAEEGYAYH
+167 YH
-180 MVKPGETF
+180 KVVKGETF
-188 YSLSRRFGITEEQL
+188 YSIARLYKIKPKRL
-202 GSLNG
+202 
-207 GLKPADLKAGA
+207 LKFNEGYAQNQPLAVGA
-218 IIKVPGS
+218 VVKLP
-225 PEELAAG
+225 LA
-232 ERQPA
+232 EI
-237 DTVRADSVPDLSAD
+237 DLS
-251 NRVKEIE
+251 VLGEEEIE
-258 FRALRR
+258 ASVGKKQEIRPERPVRNESVKKVEEASVTDILQNALMQKNEKTEQEPEKETTTVIG
-264 SATLNVALLL
+264 ATDKMEIPDYISEVVMPVDPFVKVALLL
-274 PMDAGTPNPSYLE
+274 PFSAKDYPVFVDTLVEKMPVQISARSE
-287 FYQGFLLGLDSV
+287 QFISFYEGVLLAVDSLKNQGY
-299 KTKYGYSVNV
+299 KVNLKV
-309 CLYNTA
+309 FDTE
-315 RDAEKIREITE
+315 RSAEKMYTMVDEI
-326 SDAFRNTDLIIGPV
+326 DRFHPDLIIGTV

-495 QAFTSVDHETYFKLH
+495 QAFTSVDHETYFKLN

>member
-1 MTMKRLC
+1 MLKLLFLF
-8 ATVLLLLLSVCAFAV
+8 LLLWSCGQVLGQGTAV
-23 QKSGTIVYINGSK
+23 TKSNDIVVIRGKSY
-36 FYIHTVQPGE
+36 YLHTVQPGQ
-46 TLYGLSKAY
+46 TLYSICKAY
-55 EVGEKVILQYNPSAG
+55 GANIDEVKSLNDKKDNALSLYEVLKVPYTD
-70 GGLKAGENVKIP
+70 P
-82 FVTAVPE
+82 FVQQDD
-89 PKSERKLRRTFD
+89 KF
-101 SHTVAQGET
+101 
-110 LYAISRKYEIPIQ
+110 Y
-123 TVIEDNP
+123 
-130 SLDPTNL
+130 
-137 RLGERILIRKKEI
+137 
-150 GSEDE
+150 
-155 AGAKEQWEAYRN
+155 
-167 TLNSVAEEGYAYH
+167 YH
-180 MVKPGETF
+180 KVVKGETF
-188 YSLSRRFGITEEQL
+188 YSIARLYKIKPKRL
-202 GSLNG
+202 
-207 GLKPADLKAGA
+207 LKFNEGYAQNQPLAVGA
-218 IIKVPGS
+218 VVKLP
-225 PEELAAG
+225 LA
-232 ERQPA
+232 EI
-237 DTVRADSVPDLSAD
+237 DLS
-251 NRVKEIE
+251 VLGEEEIE
-258 FRALRR
+258 ASVGKKQEIRPVRPVRNESVKKVEEASVTDILQDALMQKNEKTEQEPEKETTTVIG
-264 SATLNVALLL
+264 ATDKMEIPDYISEVVMPVDPFVKVALLL
-274 PMDAGTPNPSYLE
+274 PFSAKDYPVFVDTLVEKMPVQISARSE
-287 FYQGFLLGLDSV
+287 QFISFYEGVLLAVDSLKNQGY
-299 KTKYGYSVNV
+299 KVNLKV
-309 CLYNTA
+309 FDTE
-315 RDAEKIREITE
+315 RSAEKMYTMVDEI
-326 SDAFRNTDLIIGPV
+326 DRFHPDLIIGPV

-386 TVAMSDWLREEAEEA
+386 TVAMSDRLREEAEEA

-495 QAFTSVDHETYFKLH
+495 QAFTSVDHETYFKLN

>member
-1 MTMKRLC
+1 MLKLLFLF
-8 ATVLLLLLSVCAFAV
+8 LLLWSCGQVLGQGTAV
-23 QKSGTIVYINGSK
+23 TKSNDIVVIRGKSY
-36 FYIHTVQPGE
+36 YLHTVQPGQ
-46 TLYGLSKAY
+46 TLYSICKAY
-55 EVGEKVILQYNPSAG
+55 GANIDEVKSLNDKKDNALSLYEVLKVPYTD
-70 GGLKAGENVKIP
+70 P
-82 FVTAVPE
+82 FVQQDD
-89 PKSERKLRRTFD
+89 KF
-101 SHTVAQGET
+101 
-110 LYAISRKYEIPIQ
+110 Y
-123 TVIEDNP
+123 
-130 SLDPTNL
+130 
-137 RLGERILIRKKEI
+137 
-150 GSEDE
+150 
-155 AGAKEQWEAYRN
+155 
-167 TLNSVAEEGYAYH
+167 YH
-180 MVKPGETF
+180 KVVKGETF
-188 YSLSRRFGITEEQL
+188 YSIARLYKIKPKRL
-202 GSLNG
+202 
-207 GLKPADLKAGA
+207 LKFNEGYTQNQPLAVGA
-218 IIKVPGS
+218 VVKLP
-225 PEELAAG
+225 LA
-232 ERQPA
+232 EI
-237 DTVRADSVPDLSAD
+237 DLS
-251 NRVKEIE
+251 VLGEEEIE
-258 FRALRR
+258 ASVGKKQEIRPERPVRNESVKKVEEASVTDILQDALMQKNEKTEQEPEKETTTVIG
-264 SATLNVALLL
+264 ATDKMEIPDYISEVVMPVDPFVKVALLL
-274 PMDAGTPNPSYLE
+274 PFSAKDYPVFVDTLVEKMPVQISARSE
-287 FYQGFLLGLDSV
+287 QFISFYEGVLLAVDSLKNQGY
-299 KTKYGYSVNV
+299 KVNLKV
-309 CLYNTA
+309 FDTE
-315 RDAEKIREITE
+315 RSAEKMYTMVDEI
-326 SDAFRNTDLIIGPV
+326 DRFHPDLIIGPV

-495 QAFTSVDHETYFKLH
+495 QAFTSVDHETYFKLN

>member
-1 MTMKRLC
+1 MIRG
-8 ATVLLLLLSVCAFAV
+8 
-23 QKSGTIVYINGSK
+23 KSY
-36 FYIHTVQPGE
+36 YLHTVQPGQ
-46 TLYGLSKAY
+46 TLYSICKAY
-55 EVGEKVILQYNPSAG
+55 GANIDEVKSLNDKKDNALSLYEVLKVPYTD
-70 GGLKAGENVKIP
+70 P
-82 FVTAVPE
+82 FVQQDD
-89 PKSERKLRRTFD
+89 KF
-101 SHTVAQGET
+101 
-110 LYAISRKYEIPIQ
+110 Y
-123 TVIEDNP
+123 
-130 SLDPTNL
+130 
-137 RLGERILIRKKEI
+137 
-150 GSEDE
+150 
-155 AGAKEQWEAYRN
+155 
-167 TLNSVAEEGYAYH
+167 YH
-180 MVKPGETF
+180 KVVKGETF
-188 YSLSRRFGITEEQL
+188 YSIARLYKIKPKRL
-202 GSLNG
+202 
-207 GLKPADLKAGA
+207 LKFNEGYAQNQPLAVGA
-218 IIKVPGS
+218 VVKLP
-225 PEELAAG
+225 LA
-232 ERQPA
+232 EI
-237 DTVRADSVPDLSAD
+237 DLS
-251 NRVKEIE
+251 VLGEEEIE
-258 FRALRR
+258 ASVGKKQEIRPERPVRNESVKKVEEASVTDILQNALMQKNEKTEQEPEKETTTVIG
-264 SATLNVALLL
+264 ATDKMEIPDYISEVVMPVDPFVKVALLL
-274 PMDAGTPNPSYLE
+274 PFSAKDYPVFVDTLVEKMPVQISARSE
-287 FYQGFLLGLDSV
+287 QFISFYEGVLLAVDSLKNQGY
-299 KTKYGYSVNV
+299 KVNLKV
-309 CLYNTA
+309 FDTE
-315 RDAEKIREITE
+315 RSAEKMYTMVDEI
-326 SDAFRNTDLIIGPV
+326 DRFHPDLIIGPV

-495 QAFTSVDHETYFKLH
+495 QAFTSVDHETYFKLN

>member
-1 MTMKRLC
+1 MLKLLFLF
-8 ATVLLLLLSVCAFAV
+8 LLLWSCGQVLGQGTAV
-23 QKSGTIVYINGSK
+23 TKSNDIVVIRGKSY
-36 FYIHTVQPGE
+36 YLHTVQPGQ
-46 TLYGLSKAY
+46 TLYSICKAY
-55 EVGEKVILQYNPSAG
+55 GANIDEVKSLNDKKDNALSLYEVLKVPYTD
-70 GGLKAGENVKIP
+70 P
-82 FVTAVPE
+82 FVQQDD
-89 PKSERKLRRTFD
+89 KF
-101 SHTVAQGET
+101 
-110 LYAISRKYEIPIQ
+110 Y
-123 TVIEDNP
+123 
-130 SLDPTNL
+130 
-137 RLGERILIRKKEI
+137 
-150 GSEDE
+150 
-155 AGAKEQWEAYRN
+155 
-167 TLNSVAEEGYAYH
+167 YH
-180 MVKPGETF
+180 KVLKGETF
-188 YSLSRRFGITEEQL
+188 YSIARLYKIKPKRL
-202 GSLNG
+202 
-207 GLKPADLKAGA
+207 LKFNEGYAQNQPLAVGA
-218 IIKVPGS
+218 VVKLP
-225 PEELAAG
+225 LA
-232 ERQPA
+232 EI
-237 DTVRADSVPDLSAD
+237 DLS
-251 NRVKEIE
+251 VLGEEEIE
-258 FRALRR
+258 ASVGKKQEIRPVRPVRNESVKKVEEASVTDILQDALMQKNEKTEQEPEKETTTVIG
-264 SATLNVALLL
+264 ATDKMEIPDYISEVVMPVDPFVKVALLL
-274 PMDAGTPNPSYLE
+274 PFSAKDYPVFVDTLVEKMPVQISARSE
-287 FYQGFLLGLDSV
+287 QFISFYEGVLLAVDSLKNQGY
-299 KTKYGYSVNV
+299 KVNLKV
-309 CLYNTA
+309 FDTE
-315 RDAEKIREITE
+315 RSAEKMYTMVDEI
-326 SDAFRNTDLIIGPV
+326 DRFHPDLIIGPV

-495 QAFTSVDHETYFKLH
+495 QAFTSVDHETYFKLN

-567 DALEF
+567 DVLEF

>member
-1 MTMKRLC
+1 MLKLLFLF
-8 ATVLLLLLSVCAFAV
+8 LLLWSCGQVLGQGTAV
-23 QKSGTIVYINGSK
+23 TKSNDIVVIRGKSY
-36 FYIHTVQPGE
+36 YLHTVQPGQ
-46 TLYGLSKAY
+46 TLYSICKAY
-55 EVGEKVILQYNPSAG
+55 GANIDEVKSLNDKKDNALSLYEVLKVPYTD
-70 GGLKAGENVKIP
+70 P
-82 FVTAVPE
+82 FVQQDD
-89 PKSERKLRRTFD
+89 KF
-101 SHTVAQGET
+101 
-110 LYAISRKYEIPIQ
+110 Y
-123 TVIEDNP
+123 
-130 SLDPTNL
+130 
-137 RLGERILIRKKEI
+137 
-150 GSEDE
+150 
-155 AGAKEQWEAYRN
+155 
-167 TLNSVAEEGYAYH
+167 YH
-180 MVKPGETF
+180 KVVKGETF
-188 YSLSRRFGITEEQL
+188 YSIARLYKIKPKRL
-202 GSLNG
+202 
-207 GLKPADLKAGA
+207 LKFNEGYAQNQPLAVGA
-218 IIKVPGS
+218 VVKLP
-225 PEELAAG
+225 LA
-232 ERQPA
+232 EI
-237 DTVRADSVPDLSAD
+237 DLSVLGEEEIEASVGKKQEIRPERPVRNESVKKVEEASVTD
-251 NRVKEIE
+251 ILQNALMQKNEKTEQEPEKEITTVIG
-258 FRALRR
+258 
-264 SATLNVALLL
+264 ATDKMEIPDYISEVVMPVDPFVKVALLL
-274 PMDAGTPNPSYLE
+274 PFSAKDYPVFVDTLVEKMPVQISARSE
-287 FYQGFLLGLDSV
+287 QFISFYEGVLLAVDSLKNQGY
-299 KTKYGYSVNV
+299 KVNLKV
-309 CLYNTA
+309 FDTE
-315 RDAEKIREITE
+315 RSAEKMYTMVDEI
-326 SDAFRNTDLIIGPV
+326 DRFHPDLIIGPV

-464 TTKEAEVSKIL
+464 TTKEVEVSKIL

-495 QAFTSVDHETYFKLH
+495 QAFTSVDHETYFKLN

>member
-1 MTMKRLC
+1 MLKLLFLF
-8 ATVLLLLLSVCAFAV
+8 LLLWSCGQVIGQGTAV
-23 QKSGTIVYINGSK
+23 TKSNDIVVIRGKSY
-36 FYIHTVQPGE
+36 YLHTVQPGQ
-46 TLYGLSKAY
+46 TLYSICKAY
-55 EVGEKVILQYNPSAG
+55 GANIDEVKSLNDKKDNALSLYEVLKVPYTD
-70 GGLKAGENVKIP
+70 P
-82 FVTAVPE
+82 FVQQDD
-89 PKSERKLRRTFD
+89 KF
-101 SHTVAQGET
+101 
-110 LYAISRKYEIPIQ
+110 Y
-123 TVIEDNP
+123 
-130 SLDPTNL
+130 
-137 RLGERILIRKKEI
+137 
-150 GSEDE
+150 
-155 AGAKEQWEAYRN
+155 
-167 TLNSVAEEGYAYH
+167 YH
-180 MVKPGETF
+180 KVVKGETF
-188 YSLSRRFGITEEQL
+188 YSIARLYKIKPKRL
-202 GSLNG
+202 
-207 GLKPADLKAGA
+207 LKFNEGYAQNQPLAVGA
-218 IIKVPGS
+218 VVKLP
-225 PEELAAG
+225 LA
-232 ERQPA
+232 EI
-237 DTVRADSVPDLSAD
+237 DLS
-251 NRVKEIE
+251 VLGEEEIE
-258 FRALRR
+258 ASVGKKQEIRPERPVRNENVKKVEEASVTDSLQNALMQKNEKTEQEPEKETTTVIG
-264 SATLNVALLL
+264 ATDKMEIPDYISEVVMPVDPFVKVALLL
-274 PMDAGTPNPSYLE
+274 PFSAKDYPVFVDTLVEKMPVQISARSE
-287 FYQGFLLGLDSV
+287 QFISFYEGVLLAVDSLKNQGY
-299 KTKYGYSVNV
+299 KVNLKV
-309 CLYNTA
+309 FDTE
-315 RDAEKIREITE
+315 RSAEKMYTMVDEI
-326 SDAFRNTDLIIGPV
+326 DRFHPDLIIGPV

-484 YRITVVGFPEW
+484 YRSTVVGFPEW
-495 QAFTSVDHETYFKLH
+495 QSFTSVDHETYFKLN

>member
-1 MTMKRLC
+1 MLKLLFLF
-8 ATVLLLLLSVCAFAV
+8 LLLWSCGQVIGQGTAV
-23 QKSGTIVYINGSK
+23 TKSNDIVVIRGKSY
-36 FYIHTVQPGE
+36 YLHTVQPGQ
-46 TLYGLSKAY
+46 TLYSICKAY
-55 EVGEKVILQYNPSAG
+55 GANIDEVKSLNDKKDNALSLYEVLKVPYTD
-70 GGLKAGENVKIP
+70 P
-82 FVTAVPE
+82 FVQQDD
-89 PKSERKLRRTFD
+89 KF
-101 SHTVAQGET
+101 
-110 LYAISRKYEIPIQ
+110 Y
-123 TVIEDNP
+123 
-130 SLDPTNL
+130 
-137 RLGERILIRKKEI
+137 
-150 GSEDE
+150 
-155 AGAKEQWEAYRN
+155 
-167 TLNSVAEEGYAYH
+167 YH
-180 MVKPGETF
+180 KVVKGETF
-188 YSLSRRFGITEEQL
+188 YSIARLYKIKPKRL
-202 GSLNG
+202 
-207 GLKPADLKAGA
+207 LKFNEGYAQNQPLAVGA
-218 IIKVPGS
+218 VVKLP
-225 PEELAAG
+225 LA
-232 ERQPA
+232 EI
-237 DTVRADSVPDLSAD
+237 DLS
-251 NRVKEIE
+251 VLGEEEIE
-258 FRALRR
+258 ASVGKKQEIRPVRPVRNESVKKVEETSVTDILQDALMQKNEKTEQEPEKETTTVIG
-264 SATLNVALLL
+264 ATDKMEIPDYISEVVMPVDPFVKVALLL
-274 PMDAGTPNPSYLE
+274 PFSAKDYPVFVDTLVEKMPVQISARSE
-287 FYQGFLLGLDSV
+287 QFISFYEGVLLAVDSLKNQGY
-299 KTKYGYSVNV
+299 KVNLKV
-309 CLYNTA
+309 FDTE
-315 RDAEKIREITE
+315 RSAEKMYTMVDEI
-326 SDAFRNTDLIIGPV
+326 DRFHPDLIIGPV

-495 QAFTSVDHETYFKLH
+495 QAFTSVDHETYFKLN

>member
-1 MTMKRLC
+1 MLKLLFLF
-8 ATVLLLLLSVCAFAV
+8 LLLWSCGQVLGQGTAV
-23 QKSGTIVYINGSK
+23 TKSNDIVVIRGKSY
-36 FYIHTVQPGE
+36 YLHTVQPGQ
-46 TLYGLSKAY
+46 TLYSICKAY
-55 EVGEKVILQYNPSAG
+55 GANIDEVKSLNDKKDNALSLYEVLKVPYTD
-70 GGLKAGENVKIP
+70 P
-82 FVTAVPE
+82 FVQQDD
-89 PKSERKLRRTFD
+89 KF
-101 SHTVAQGET
+101 
-110 LYAISRKYEIPIQ
+110 Y
-123 TVIEDNP
+123 
-130 SLDPTNL
+130 
-137 RLGERILIRKKEI
+137 
-150 GSEDE
+150 
-155 AGAKEQWEAYRN
+155 
-167 TLNSVAEEGYAYH
+167 YH
-180 MVKPGETF
+180 KVLKGETF
-188 YSLSRRFGITEEQL
+188 YSIARLYKIKPKRL
-202 GSLNG
+202 
-207 GLKPADLKAGA
+207 LKFNEGYAQNQPLAVGA
-218 IIKVPGS
+218 VVKLP
-225 PEELAAG
+225 LA
-232 ERQPA
+232 EI
-237 DTVRADSVPDLSAD
+237 DLS
-251 NRVKEIE
+251 VLGEEEIE
-258 FRALRR
+258 ASVGKKQEIRPERPVRNESVKKVEEASVTDILQNALMQKNEKTEQEPEKETTTVIG
-264 SATLNVALLL
+264 ATDKMEIPDYISEVVMPVDPFVKVALLL
-274 PMDAGTPNPSYLE
+274 PFSAKDYPVFVDTLVEKMPVQISARSEQFISFYEGVLLAMDSLKN
-287 FYQGFLLGLDSV
+287 QGY
-299 KTKYGYSVNV
+299 KVNLKV
-309 CLYNTA
+309 FDTE
-315 RDAEKIREITE
+315 RSAEKMYTMVDEI
-326 SDAFRNTDLIIGPV
+326 DRFHPDLIIGPV

-495 QAFTSVDHETYFKLH
+495 QAFTSVDHETYFKLN

-572 YPRNGDF
+572 YPRTGDF

>member
-1 MTMKRLC
+1 MLKLLFLF
-8 ATVLLLLLSVCAFAV
+8 LLLWSCGQVLGQGTAV
-23 QKSGTIVYINGSK
+23 TKSNDIVVIRGKSY
-36 FYIHTVQPGE
+36 YLHTVQPGQ
-46 TLYGLSKAY
+46 TLYSICKAY
-55 EVGEKVILQYNPSAG
+55 GANIDEVKSLNDKKDNALSLYEVLKVPYTD
-70 GGLKAGENVKIP
+70 P
-82 FVTAVPE
+82 FVQQDD
-89 PKSERKLRRTFD
+89 KF
-101 SHTVAQGET
+101 
-110 LYAISRKYEIPIQ
+110 Y
-123 TVIEDNP
+123 
-130 SLDPTNL
+130 
-137 RLGERILIRKKEI
+137 
-150 GSEDE
+150 
-155 AGAKEQWEAYRN
+155 
-167 TLNSVAEEGYAYH
+167 YH
-180 MVKPGETF
+180 KVVKGETF
-188 YSLSRRFGITEEQL
+188 YSIARLYKIKPKRL
-202 GSLNG
+202 
-207 GLKPADLKAGA
+207 LKFNEGYAQNQPLAVGA
-218 IIKVPGS
+218 VVKLP
-225 PEELAAG
+225 LA
-232 ERQPA
+232 EI
-237 DTVRADSVPDLSAD
+237 DLS
-251 NRVKEIE
+251 VLGEEEIE
-258 FRALRR
+258 ASVGKKQEIRPERPVRNESVKKVEEASVTDILQDALMQKNEKTEQEPEKETTTVIG
-264 SATLNVALLL
+264 ATDKMEIPDYISEVVMPVDPFVKVALLL
-274 PMDAGTPNPSYLE
+274 PFSAKDYPVFVDTLVEKMPVQISARSE
-287 FYQGFLLGLDSV
+287 QFISFYEGVLLAVDSLKNQGY
-299 KTKYGYSVNV
+299 KVNLKV
-309 CLYNTA
+309 FDTE
-315 RDAEKIREITE
+315 RSAEKMYTMVDEI
-326 SDAFRNTDLIIGPV
+326 DRFHPDLIIGPV

-495 QAFTSVDHETYFKLH
+495 QAFTSVDHETYFKLN

>member
-1 MTMKRLC
+1 MLKLLFLF
-8 ATVLLLLLSVCAFAV
+8 LLLWSCGQVLGQGTAV
-23 QKSGTIVYINGSK
+23 TKSNDIVVIRGKSY
-36 FYIHTVQPGE
+36 YLHTVQPGQ
-46 TLYGLSKAY
+46 TLYSICKAY
-55 EVGEKVILQYNPSAG
+55 GANIDEVKSLNDKKDNALSLYEVLKVPYTD
-70 GGLKAGENVKIP
+70 P
-82 FVTAVPE
+82 FVQQDD
-89 PKSERKLRRTFD
+89 KF
-101 SHTVAQGET
+101 
-110 LYAISRKYEIPIQ
+110 Y
-123 TVIEDNP
+123 
-130 SLDPTNL
+130 
-137 RLGERILIRKKEI
+137 
-150 GSEDE
+150 
-155 AGAKEQWEAYRN
+155 
-167 TLNSVAEEGYAYH
+167 YH
-180 MVKPGETF
+180 KVVKGETF
-188 YSLSRRFGITEEQL
+188 YSIARLYKIKPKRL
-202 GSLNG
+202 
-207 GLKPADLKAGA
+207 LKFNEGYAQNQPLAVGA
-218 IIKVPGS
+218 VVKLP
-225 PEELAAG
+225 LA
-232 ERQPA
+232 EI
-237 DTVRADSVPDLSAD
+237 DLS
-251 NRVKEIE
+251 VLGEEEIE
-258 FRALRR
+258 ASVGKKQEIRPVRPVRNESVKKVEEASVTDILQDALMQKNEKTEQEPEKETTTVIG
-264 SATLNVALLL
+264 ATDKMEIPDYISEVVMPVDPFVKVALLL
-274 PMDAGTPNPSYLE
+274 PFSAKDYPVFVDTLVEKMPVQISVRSE
-287 FYQGFLLGLDSV
+287 QFISFYEGVLLAVDSLKNQGY
-299 KTKYGYSVNV
+299 KVNLKV
-309 CLYNTA
+309 FDTE
-315 RDAEKIREITE
+315 RSAEKMYTMVDEI
-326 SDAFRNTDLIIGPV
+326 DRFHPDLIIGPV

-495 QAFTSVDHETYFKLH
+495 QAFTSVDHETYFKLN

>member
-1 MTMKRLC
+1 MLKLLFLF
-8 ATVLLLLLSVCAFAV
+8 LLLWSSGQVLGQGTAV
-23 QKSGTIVYINGSK
+23 TKSNDIVVIRGKSY
-36 FYIHTVQPGE
+36 YLHTVQPGQ
-46 TLYGLSKAY
+46 TLYSICKAY
-55 EVGEKVILQYNPSAG
+55 GANIDEVKSLNDKKDNALSLYEVLKVPYTD
-70 GGLKAGENVKIP
+70 P
-82 FVTAVPE
+82 FVQQDD
-89 PKSERKLRRTFD
+89 KF
-101 SHTVAQGET
+101 
-110 LYAISRKYEIPIQ
+110 Y
-123 TVIEDNP
+123 
-130 SLDPTNL
+130 
-137 RLGERILIRKKEI
+137 
-150 GSEDE
+150 
-155 AGAKEQWEAYRN
+155 
-167 TLNSVAEEGYAYH
+167 YH
-180 MVKPGETF
+180 KVLKGETF
-188 YSLSRRFGITEEQL
+188 YSIARLYKIKPKRL
-202 GSLNG
+202 
-207 GLKPADLKAGA
+207 LKFNEGYAQNQPLAVGA
-218 IIKVPGS
+218 VVKLP
-225 PEELAAG
+225 LA
-232 ERQPA
+232 EI
-237 DTVRADSVPDLSAD
+237 DLS
-251 NRVKEIE
+251 VLGEEEIE
-258 FRALRR
+258 ASVGKKQEIRPERPVRNESVKKVEEASVTDILQDALMQKNEKTEQEPEKETTTVIG
-264 SATLNVALLL
+264 ATDKMEIPDYISEVVMPVDPFVKVALLL
-274 PMDAGTPNPSYLE
+274 PFSAKDYPVFVDTLVEKMPVQISARSE
-287 FYQGFLLGLDSV
+287 QFISFYEGVLLAVDSLKNQGY
-299 KTKYGYSVNV
+299 KVNLKV
-309 CLYNTA
+309 FDTE
-315 RDAEKIREITE
+315 RSAEKMYTMVDEI
-326 SDAFRNTDLIIGPV
+326 DRFHPDLIIGPV

-495 QAFTSVDHETYFKLH
+495 QAFTSVDHETYFKLN

>member
-1 MTMKRLC
+1 MQPGQTLYSICKAYGANIDEVKSLNDKKDN
-8 ATVLLLLLSVCAFAV
+8 ALSLYEVLKVPYTDPFV
-23 QKSGTIVYINGSK
+23 QQDDK
-36 FYIHTVQPGE
+36 FYYH
-46 TLYGLSKAY
+46 
-55 EVGEKVILQYNPSAG
+55 KV
-70 GGLKAGENVKIP
+70 LK
-82 FVTAVPE
+82 
-89 PKSERKLRRTFD
+89 
-101 SHTVAQGET
+101 
-110 LYAISRKYEIPIQ
+110 
-123 TVIEDNP
+123 
-130 SLDPTNL
+130 
-137 RLGERILIRKKEI
+137 
-150 GSEDE
+150 
-155 AGAKEQWEAYRN
+155 
-167 TLNSVAEEGYAYH
+167 
-180 MVKPGETF
+180 GETF
-188 YSLSRRFGITEEQL
+188 YSIARLYKIKPKRL
-202 GSLNG
+202 
-207 GLKPADLKAGA
+207 LKFNEGYAQNQPLAVGA
-218 IIKVPGS
+218 VVKLP
-225 PEELAAG
+225 LA
-232 ERQPA
+232 EI
-237 DTVRADSVPDLSAD
+237 DLS
-251 NRVKEIE
+251 VLGEEEIE
-258 FRALRR
+258 ASVGKKQEIRPERPVRNESVKKVEEASVTDILQNALMQKNEKTEQEPEKETTTVIG
-264 SATLNVALLL
+264 ATDKMEIPDYISEVVMPVDPFVKVALLL
-274 PMDAGTPNPSYLE
+274 PFSAKDYPVFVDTLVEKMPVQISARSE
-287 FYQGFLLGLDSV
+287 QFISFYEGVLLAVDSLKNQGY
-299 KTKYGYSVNV
+299 KVNLKV
-309 CLYNTA
+309 FDTE
-315 RDAEKIREITE
+315 RSAEKMYTMVDEI
-326 SDAFRNTDLIIGPV
+326 DRFHPDLIIGPV

-495 QAFTSVDHETYFKLH
+495 QAFTSVDHETYFKLN

>member
-1 MTMKRLC
+1 MLKLLFLF
-8 ATVLLLLLSVCAFAV
+8 LLLWSCGQVLGQGTAV
-23 QKSGTIVYINGSK
+23 TKSNDIVVIRGKSY
-36 FYIHTVQPGE
+36 YLHTVQPGQ
-46 TLYGLSKAY
+46 TLYSICKAY
-55 EVGEKVILQYNPSAG
+55 GANIDEVKSLNDKKDNALSLYEVLKVPYTD
-70 GGLKAGENVKIP
+70 P
-82 FVTAVPE
+82 FVQQDD
-89 PKSERKLRRTFD
+89 KF
-101 SHTVAQGET
+101 
-110 LYAISRKYEIPIQ
+110 Y
-123 TVIEDNP
+123 
-130 SLDPTNL
+130 
-137 RLGERILIRKKEI
+137 
-150 GSEDE
+150 
-155 AGAKEQWEAYRN
+155 
-167 TLNSVAEEGYAYH
+167 YH
-180 MVKPGETF
+180 KVLKGETF
-188 YSLSRRFGITEEQL
+188 YSIARLYKIKPKRL
-202 GSLNG
+202 
-207 GLKPADLKAGA
+207 LKFNEGYAQNQPLAVGA
-218 IIKVPGS
+218 VVKLP
-225 PEELAAG
+225 LA
-232 ERQPA
+232 EI
-237 DTVRADSVPDLSAD
+237 DLS
-251 NRVKEIE
+251 VLGEEEIE
-258 FRALRR
+258 ASVGKKQEIRPERPVRNESVKKVEEASVTDILQDALMQKNEKTEQEPEKETTTVIG
-264 SATLNVALLL
+264 ATDKMEIPDYISEVVMPVDPFVKVALLL
-274 PMDAGTPNPSYLE
+274 PFSAKDYPVFVDTLVEKMPVQISARSE
-287 FYQGFLLGLDSV
+287 QFISFYEGVLLAVDSLKNQGY
-299 KTKYGYSVNV
+299 KVNLKV
-309 CLYNTA
+309 FDTE
-315 RDAEKIREITE
+315 RSAEKMYTMVDEI
-326 SDAFRNTDLIIGPV
+326 DRLHPDLIIGPV

-495 QAFTSVDHETYFKLH
+495 QTFTSVDHETYFKLN

>member
-1 MTMKRLC
+1 MLKLLFLF
-8 ATVLLLLLSVCAFAV
+8 LLLWSCGQVLGQGTAV
-23 QKSGTIVYINGSK
+23 TKSNDIVVIRGKSY
-36 FYIHTVQPGE
+36 YLHTVQPGQ
-46 TLYGLSKAY
+46 TLYSICKAY
-55 EVGEKVILQYNPSAG
+55 GANIDEVKSLNDKKDNALSLYEVLKVPYTD
-70 GGLKAGENVKIP
+70 P
-82 FVTAVPE
+82 FVQQDD
-89 PKSERKLRRTFD
+89 KF
-101 SHTVAQGET
+101 
-110 LYAISRKYEIPIQ
+110 Y
-123 TVIEDNP
+123 
-130 SLDPTNL
+130 
-137 RLGERILIRKKEI
+137 
-150 GSEDE
+150 
-155 AGAKEQWEAYRN
+155 
-167 TLNSVAEEGYAYH
+167 YH
-180 MVKPGETF
+180 KVLKGETF
-188 YSLSRRFGITEEQL
+188 YSIARLYKIKPKRL
-202 GSLNG
+202 
-207 GLKPADLKAGA
+207 LKFNEGYAQNQPLAVGA
-218 IIKVPGS
+218 VVKLP
-225 PEELAAG
+225 LA
-232 ERQPA
+232 EI
-237 DTVRADSVPDLSAD
+237 DLS
-251 NRVKEIE
+251 VLGEEEIE
-258 FRALRR
+258 ASVGKKQEIRPVRPVRNETVKKVEEASVTDILQDALMQKNEKTEQEPEKETTTVIG
-264 SATLNVALLL
+264 ATDKMEIPDYISEVVMPVDPFVKVALLL
-274 PMDAGTPNPSYLE
+274 PFSAKDYPVFVDTLVEKMPVQISARSE
-287 FYQGFLLGLDSV
+287 QFISFYEGVLLAVDSLKNQGY
-299 KTKYGYSVNV
+299 KVNLKV
-309 CLYNTA
+309 FDTE
-315 RDAEKIREITE
+315 RSAEKMYTMVDEI
-326 SDAFRNTDLIIGPV
+326 DRLHPDLIIGPV

-475 PVLSALTDG
+475 PILSALTEG

-495 QAFTSVDHETYFKLH
+495 QTFTSVDHETYFKLN

-567 DALEF
+567 DALEL

>member
-1 MTMKRLC
+1 MLKLLFLF
-8 ATVLLLLLSVCAFAV
+8 LLLWSCGQVIGQGTAV
-23 QKSGTIVYINGSK
+23 TKSNDIVVIRGKSY
-36 FYIHTVQPGE
+36 YLHTVQPGQ
-46 TLYGLSKAY
+46 TLYSICKAY
-55 EVGEKVILQYNPSAG
+55 GANIDEVKSLNDKKDNALSLYEVLKVPYTD
-70 GGLKAGENVKIP
+70 P
-82 FVTAVPE
+82 FVQQDD
-89 PKSERKLRRTFD
+89 KF
-101 SHTVAQGET
+101 
-110 LYAISRKYEIPIQ
+110 Y
-123 TVIEDNP
+123 
-130 SLDPTNL
+130 
-137 RLGERILIRKKEI
+137 
-150 GSEDE
+150 
-155 AGAKEQWEAYRN
+155 
-167 TLNSVAEEGYAYH
+167 YH
-180 MVKPGETF
+180 KVVKGETF
-188 YSLSRRFGITEEQL
+188 YSIARLYKIKPKRL
-202 GSLNG
+202 
-207 GLKPADLKAGA
+207 LKFNEGYAQNQPLAVGA
-218 IIKVPGS
+218 VVKLP
-225 PEELAAG
+225 LA
-232 ERQPA
+232 EI
-237 DTVRADSVPDLSAD
+237 DLS
-251 NRVKEIE
+251 VLGEEEIE
-258 FRALRR
+258 ASVGKKQEIRPERPVRNENVKKVEEASVTDILQNALMQKNEKTEQEPEKETTTVIG
-264 SATLNVALLL
+264 ATDKMEIPDYISEVVMLVDPFVKVALLL
-274 PMDAGTPNPSYLE
+274 PFSAKDYPVFVDTLVEKMPVQISARSE
-287 FYQGFLLGLDSV
+287 QFISFYEGVLLAVDSLKNQGY
-299 KTKYGYSVNV
+299 KVNLKV
-309 CLYNTA
+309 FDTE
-315 RDAEKIREITE
+315 RSAEKMYTMVDEI
-326 SDAFRNTDLIIGPV
+326 DRFHPDLIIGPV

-495 QAFTSVDHETYFKLH
+495 QAFTSVDHETYFKLN

>member
-1 MTMKRLC
+1 MLLWSC
-8 ATVLLLLLSVCAFAV
+8 GQVLGQGTAV
-23 QKSGTIVYINGSK
+23 TKSNDIVVIRGKSY
-36 FYIHTVQPGE
+36 YLHTVQPGQ
-46 TLYGLSKAY
+46 TLYSICKAY
-55 EVGEKVILQYNPSAG
+55 GANIDEVKSLNDKKDNALSLYEVLKVPYTD
-70 GGLKAGENVKIP
+70 P
-82 FVTAVPE
+82 FVQQDD
-89 PKSERKLRRTFD
+89 KF
-101 SHTVAQGET
+101 
-110 LYAISRKYEIPIQ
+110 Y
-123 TVIEDNP
+123 
-130 SLDPTNL
+130 
-137 RLGERILIRKKEI
+137 
-150 GSEDE
+150 
-155 AGAKEQWEAYRN
+155 
-167 TLNSVAEEGYAYH
+167 YH
-180 MVKPGETF
+180 KVLKGETF
-188 YSLSRRFGITEEQL
+188 YSIARLYKIKPKRL
-202 GSLNG
+202 
-207 GLKPADLKAGA
+207 LKFNEGYAQNQPLAVGA
-218 IIKVPGS
+218 VVKLP
-225 PEELAAG
+225 LA
-232 ERQPA
+232 EI
-237 DTVRADSVPDLSAD
+237 DLS
-251 NRVKEIE
+251 VLGEEEIE
-258 FRALRR
+258 ASVGKKQEIRPERPVRNESVKKVEEASVTDILQDALMQKNEKTEQEPEKETTTVIG
-264 SATLNVALLL
+264 ATDKMEIPDYISEVVMPVDPFVKVALLL
-274 PMDAGTPNPSYLE
+274 PFSAKDYPVFVDTLVEKMPVQISARSE
-287 FYQGFLLGLDSV
+287 QFISFYEGVLLAVDSLKNQGY
-299 KTKYGYSVNV
+299 KVNLKV
-309 CLYNTA
+309 FDTE
-315 RDAEKIREITE
+315 RSAEKMYTMVDEI
-326 SDAFRNTDLIIGPV
+326 DRFHPDLIIGPV

-495 QAFTSVDHETYFKLH
+495 QAFTSVDHETYFKLN

-593 ENQGF
+593 ENHGC
-598 YIVNF
+598 YIVKD
-603 GSDYRLKIESL
+603 GSEYRCKI